1 MPAQERA
8 LKSVKTQ
15 NVYLEQSIYGQMLD
29 VAADWRTG
37 EIASL
42 LLDAQAARRAQ
53 IWAGPTHVM
62 ETVQTQDIDR
72 RRRLAQAVLELI
84 EFRRT
89 WWGYEFEVVSEF
101 FGFVE
106 TIAPGTIRTH
116 HFFDHHASI
125 AREQYLGALALIVAV
140 TTGKFEVPIAALQH
154 AKASSQLLHA
164 RFAIDPEK
172 WINRMI
178 EVVDKEE
185 TKKEQDFEGPNAMT
199 IEQMETEIT
208 ALQNSA
214 TKLSKRAL
222 QKLNSNRDRICKAY
236 SAMEVGPILSSIFTL
251 PLELEVMF
259 DIPKLVTSLKKLETE
274 WSRTLLEREVREAQL
289 KDFAANPRLT
299 RATLQAAIRAATQV
313 GIPTSYIGFQIVLR
327 ELQQCF
333 NRQTLPTGGL
343 TFDVQ
348 HAGAIAHFDIV
359 MTTDAT
365 LAGNLKTMANYIEKR
380 SKGARRCAIVTDGN
394 QLRKALAS

>member
-1 MPAQERA
+1 
-8 LKSVKTQ
+8 
-15 NVYLEQSIYGQMLD
+15 MLD
-29 VAADWRTG
+29 TAADWQAG

-42 LLDAQAARRAQ
+42 LHDAQSVGTAQ
-53 IWAGPTHVM
+53 VWAGPTHVM
-62 ETVQTQDIDR
+62 ETVQTQDINR
-72 RRRLAQAVLELI
+72 RRHLAQTILEMI

-89 WWGYEFEVVSEF
+89 WWGYEFEVISEF
-101 FGFVE
+101 LGFVE
-106 TIAPGTIRTH
+106 TIAPGAIRTH

-125 AREQYLGALALIVAV
+125 AREQYLGALGLIVAV
-140 TTGKFEVPIAALQH
+140 TTAKFEVPIAKLQR

-164 RFAIDPEK
+164 RFAVDPEK

-199 IEQMETEIT
+199 MEEMEAEIA
-208 ALQNSA
+208 ALQHSA
-214 TKLSKRAL
+214 AKLSKRAL
-222 QKLNSNRDRICKAY
+222 QKLNSHRDRICKAY
-236 SAMEVGPILSSIFTL
+236 SAMEVGPVLSSVFTL

-259 DIPKLVTSLKKLETE
+259 DIPKLATSLKTLETE
-274 WSRTLLEREVREAQL
+274 CGRTLLEKEARDAQL

-348 HAGAIAHFDIV
+348 HSGAIAHFDIV
-359 MTTDAT
+359 MTTDTT
-365 LAGNLKTMANYIEKR
+365 LAGNLKTMANYIEQR
-380 SKGARRCAIVTDGN
+380 SNGVRHCAVVSDAK
-394 QLRKALAS
+394 QLKKALAQ